1 MYSRF
6 NLQAISSVSSIFN
19 LQVHFKSFENF
30 FTLFGITYFWFFI
43 VFRRNLENIFYYF
56 FPIKYE
62 IVLKKWE
69 AQYYYRWS
77 RQKSQSRLTWQLIQ
91 QLKQLQLYSIREL
104 EVSVLG
110 VSLLYAKILTF
121 PPVIRPTSATY
132 AAFAPPQR
140 KLPIFY
146 LLSPKLYRAHH
157 TGISLNHK
165 TQLDRHTFRN
175 LGLNLIRCNFSERS
189 LCKTNISSVGKTWV
203 KLRRWRLADS
213 TWGKMPS
220 ILQGLYFLHLLII
233 LDQSHGQ

>member
-110 VSLLYAKILTF
+110 VSLHYAKILTF
-121 PPVIRPTSATY
+121 PPL
-132 AAFAPPQR
+132 FAPLAAPMPPLR
-140 KLPIFY
+140 HLNASY
-146 LLSPKLYRAHH
+146 LSFTFSHPYYTGH
-157 TGISLNHK
+157 TIWAYPWTINPAGPWH
-165 TQLDRHTFRN
+165 F
-175 LGLNLIRCNFSERS
+175 
-189 LCKTNISSVGKTWV
+189 
-203 KLRRWRLADS
+203 A
-213 TWGKMPS
+213 
-220 ILQGLYFLHLLII
+220 
-233 LDQSHGQ
+233 